1 MGRTLGFLFL
11 LCALASFCAAQQSTV
26 MTTTTPAPAAT
37 PGQPMSGALPV
48 PAPPEAAL
56 PGSGTPANVAPQ
68 VDVNNAATGGS
79 GAVSQPGVGDI
90 SVGGVPVVPEPRLVT
105 TPEASA
111 QNTATPNASD
121 ADLQNGATEAQAA
134 TQPTVNPPVRVRV
147 GTPLNAQ
154 RGEKSLAEIAE
165 QYHEKKPLS
174 KRTFDNSDL
183 AALNNQAPNGL
194 RSASEDLPQ
203 GDQPEKTAPRSQS
216 QQQNNGVLDQE
227 DLQKVQQA
235 LEKSKQ
241 QKQPQPDGES
251 NPK

>member
-1 MGRTLGFLFL
+1 MGRTLGYLFL
-11 LCALASFCAAQQSTV
+11 LAALAPFCAAQQSTV

-79 GAVSQPGVGDI
+79 GAVAQPGVGDI
-90 SVGGVPVVPEPRLVT
+90 SVGGVPVVPQPRLVT

-111 QNTATPNASD
+111 QNTATPNAAD
-121 ADLQNGATEAQAA
+121 ADLQNGASEAQAA
-134 TQPTVNPPVRVRV
+134 TQPTVNPPLRVRV

-154 RGEKSLAEIAE
+154 RGERSLAEIAE
-165 QYHEKKPLS
+165 QYHAKKPLS
-174 KRTFDNSDL
+174 KRNFDNSDL

-203 GDQPEKTAPRSQS
+203 GDQPAATATPPPQA
-216 QQQNNGVLDQE
+216 QQKDGVLDQQ
-227 DLQKVQQA
+227 DLEKVQKA

-241 QKQPQPDGES
+241 QKQQQPESES

>member
-1 MGRTLGFLFL
+1 MGRTLGFMFLF
-11 LCALASFCAAQQSTV
+11 CALASFCAAQQSTV

-79 GAVSQPGVGDI
+79 GAVAQPGVGDI
-90 SVGGVPVVPEPRLVT
+90 SVGGVPVVPQPRLVT

-111 QNTATPNASD
+111 QNTATPNASET
-121 ADLQNGATEAQAA
+121 DLQNGANEAQAA

-154 RGEKSLAEIAE
+154 RGERSLAEIAE
-165 QYHEKKPLS
+165 QYHTKKPLS
-174 KRTFDNSDL
+174 KHTFDNSDL

-194 RSASEDLPQ
+194 RSQSEDLPQ
-203 GDQPEKTAPRSQS
+203 GDQPATTANPRPQA
-216 QQQNNGVLDQE
+216 QQNDGVLDQQ
-227 DLQKVQQA
+227 DLQKVQKA

-241 QKQPQPDGES
+241 QKQPES
-251 NPK
+251 ETNPK